1 MKDFA
6 NKIDSYYD
14 THKNHTGVAE
24 AQEEKNRLKRIE
36 KMARPDDPLPEL
48 PQGPSRRRVFFS
60 MFMQAATVAILF
72 RRMQETGLTNAV
84 GSYVAL
90 HNPWSPP
97 CGLLPHKEFLILSDR
112 IVTSNG
118 VYPGYVHV
126 RGKIIADMAVG
137 SPTSDRHRI
146 SAATLSNKP
155 GLKVIDYGAAVVGP
169 GLIDAHVHMN
179 EPGREDWEGM
189 FTATQA
195 AAAGG
200 ITTVIDMPLNSH
212 PCTTSVTELR
222 RKAATAASNKGN
234 KTHVNVGFWTGLV
247 PENAHNP
254 RVLKALIK
262 NGALGF
268 KAFMSPS
275 GINDFPNV
283 SPEDIRAALP
293 VLRAL
298 DVPLLV
304 HAELVDDEAAAA
316 VQGLN
321 VKKHSTWLASRPAR
335 FEQNAVKALIQA
347 LEDTKPSEKEAAAAA
362 AAIDKARN
370 PAAAKAAAAL
380 GTGFKIHVV
389 HIADTETLD
398 LVDSARK
405 SGLRISAETSPHYL
419 HFVSEEVPVGD
430 TRFKCAPPLRDTSN
444 REGLIAGLAGGKF
457 NSLATDHSPS
467 PPSMKSLDTGDFMAA
482 WGGIS
487 SLQYALPATWEV
499 LQHGGEPHR
508 LHILWSQYPA
518 VLTGLNRSKG
528 MLKQGMDADIVVWDP
543 STCADTSKESL
554 YHRHKISPYE
564 NKKLKGKVLATFVGG
579 SQVFDSKLGVGVGEE
594 ACGKTVLH
602 RRKPPRT

>member
-1 MKDFA
+1 MK
-6 NKIDSYYD
+6 
-14 THKNHTGVAE
+14 
-24 AQEEKNRLKRIE
+24 Q
-36 KMARPDDPLPEL
+36 DDPLPEL
-48 PQGPSRRRVFFS
+48 PQGPSRRRVCFS
-60 MFMQAATVAILF
+60 LFMQAVTIAILI
-72 RRMQETGLTNAV
+72 RRMLETGLTDAI

-90 HNPWSPP
+90 YNPWSLP

-137 SPTSDRHRI
+137 SPTADRHRI
-146 SAATLSNKP
+146 MSAASLSNKP
-155 GLKVIDYGAAVVGP
+155 GLKVIDYGAAVIGP

-200 ITTVIDMPLNSH
+200 ITTVVDMPLNSH

-222 RKAATAASNKGN
+222 RKAAIAASNKGN
-234 KTHVNVGFWTGLV
+234 KTYVNVGFWAGLV
-247 PENAHNP
+247 PENAYTP
-254 RVLKALIK
+254 RVLKALTR

-283 SPEDIRAALP
+283 SPGDIRAAIP

-304 HAELVDDEAAAA
+304 HAELVDDDAAAA
-316 VQGLN
+316 VHGLN
-321 VKKHSTWLASRPAR
+321 VSEYNTWLASRPAR
-335 FEQNAVKALIQA
+335 FEQNAVKALIQV
-347 LEDTKPSEKEAAAAA
+347 LEDTKPSEKEVAAAA
-362 AAIDKARN
+362 AAIEKARD
-370 PAAAKAAAAL
+370 PAAAKAAATV
-380 GTGFKIHVV
+380 GTGFKIHIV
-389 HIADTETLD
+389 HISDAETLD
-398 LVDSARK
+398 LVASARTR
-405 SGLRISAETSPHYL
+405 GLPISAETAPHYL
-419 HFVSEEVPVGD
+419 NFVSEQVPVGD
-430 TRFKCAPPLRDTSN
+430 TRFKCAPPLRDASN
-444 REGLIAGLAGGKF
+444 REGLLAGLVGGKF
-457 NSLATDHSPS
+457 NSLATDHSPA
-467 PPSMKSLDTGDFMAA
+467 PPSMKALDTGDFMAA

-487 SLQYALPATWEV
+487 GLQYALPATWEV
-499 LQHGGEPHR
+499 LQHAGEPHS
-508 LHILWSQYPA
+508 LHKLWSQYPA
-518 VLTGLNRSKG
+518 ILTGLSRSKG

-543 STCADTSKESL
+543 STNADTSKESL

-564 NKKLKGKVLATFVGG
+564 NKNLKGRVLATFVGG

-602 RRKPPRT
+602 RKKPART